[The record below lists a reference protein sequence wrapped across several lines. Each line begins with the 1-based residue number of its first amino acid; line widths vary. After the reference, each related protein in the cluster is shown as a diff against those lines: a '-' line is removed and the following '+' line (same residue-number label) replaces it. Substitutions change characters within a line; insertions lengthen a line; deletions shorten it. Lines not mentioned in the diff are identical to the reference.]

1 MMFNCNGPSSTL
13 TLADLFDTLTLPPVD
28 IFCQI
33 PEICVSLPKRNLF
46 FDLLPGLL
54 LRDPTGR
61 TYHLKKNRIMLC
73 GRVVQGLIP
82 YMIRYDNSDTKV
94 VTIS

>member
-1 MMFNCNGPSSTL
+1 MFSCNGPSSTL
-13 TLADLFDTLTLPPVD
+13 TLADSFDTLTLPPVD

-33 PEICVSLPKRNLF
+33 PGNCVSLPKRDLF

-61 TYHLKKNRIMLC
+61 TYHLKKNRIKLC
-73 GRVVQGLIP
+73 GNCTCVRGLISF
-82 YMIRYDNSDTKV
+82 MKRYDKV
-94 VTIS
+94 TLK